1 MKPQKAV
8 IQETRRIAVGTAI
21 LCAAMLLVFLVI
33 GKMTGLVA
41 LGALIGYALAVGN
54 FFVMAMDVQ
63 RLTEG
68 IDPSA
73 ENAVKT
79 AKAKMR
85 LSYNRRMLAMVLL
98 LGLAIYFLN
107 VNWIAAVMPLI
118 FPPTVIKA
126 WQLIQNRKTKG
137 SEF

>member
-41 LGALIGYALAVGN
+41 LGVLIGYALAVCN

-85 LSYNRRMLAMVLL
+85 LSYNRRMLAMVVL

>member
-8 IQETRRIAVGTAI
+8 VQETRRIAVGTAI

-33 GKMTGLVA
+33 GRMTWLVA

-54 FFVMAMDVQ
+54 FFIMAMDVQ
-63 RLTEG
+63 RLTDTL
-68 IDPSA
+68 DPNDES
-73 ENAVKT
+73 AVKT

-85 LSYNRRMLAMVLL
+85 LSYNRRMIAMVLI
-98 LGLAIYFLN
+98 LGAAIYFLN
-107 VNWIAAVMPLI
+107 VNWIAAAMPLI

-137 SEF
+137 SEG

>member
-54 FFVMAMDVQ
+54 FFVMVMDVQ

-85 LSYNRRMLAMVLL
+85 LSYNRRMLAMVVLDVEDMAELILL
-98 LGLAIYFLN
+98 Q
-107 VNWIAAVMPLI
+107 
-118 FPPTVIKA
+118 TVI
-126 WQLIQNRKTKG
+126 QTPMNNRLFYG
-137 SEF
+137 VELLVEDI

>member
-8 IQETRRIAVGTAI
+8 IQETRRIAIGTAI

-85 LSYNRRMLAMVLL
+85 LSYNRRMLAMVVL

>member
-8 IQETRRIAVGTAI
+8 IQETRRIAIGTAI

-41 LGALIGYALAVGN
+41 LGALIGYVLAVGN

-85 LSYNRRMLAMVLL
+85 LSYNRRMLAMVVL

>member
-21 LCAAMLLVFLVI
+21 LCAAMLLVFLVL

-41 LGALIGYALAVGN
+41 LGALIGYVLAVGN

-85 LSYNRRMLAMVLL
+85 LSYNRRMLAMVVL